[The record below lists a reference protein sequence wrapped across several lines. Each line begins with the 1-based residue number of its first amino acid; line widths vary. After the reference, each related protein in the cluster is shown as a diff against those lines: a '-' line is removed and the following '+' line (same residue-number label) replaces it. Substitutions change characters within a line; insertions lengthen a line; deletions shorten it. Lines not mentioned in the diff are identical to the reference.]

1 MKNYKM
7 KKIFSAI
14 LFSGLMFA
22 SCEFQHPVPN
32 VLPDPVFDAR
42 GLQEYDA
49 ISIYEEV
56 PVELSFTRV
65 FGVSKEIKIDLAI
78 DETLI
83 ADHNNLYGSNYI
95 LMPEE
100 YFVCPESISFESNT
114 KTAKGVIK
122 VLVDELVKDKGL
134 EAANNMLIPVR
145 MGDTSEA
152 LDAESTDGN
161 VLIKLNIDTP
171 KVDVEVPA
179 AKSLSFISAFP
190 ITQTVTI
197 SAATNFNTLD
207 VQKVSVVVDES
218 KVAAYNTANG
228 TDYVLL
234 PASFYQIKT
243 VVFDSENC
251 AVTADVDFSCAT
263 VDADKKYIL
272 PLVMTT
278 NSYELTQETPVY
290 VLVQLDE
297 LKISVVNGGELLA
310 FGKKNG
316 TLTAAINSPVT
327 SDFAINFQYDAAKVA
342 EYNTANGTSYVA
354 PDASK
359 VTINASAIAA
369 GNLEGTV
376 DFAIDWADFPYDN
389 GQKMLLPLTLCDV
402 LEGTVLEGPQTIYV
416 ELTKT
421 VTGVWSVDEITPM
434 HAAATNGTWGKL
446 VGNTIW
452 LADGQTTV
460 GGVAKPKSDN
470 GQKYVFIY
478 GGGWSDGT
486 IYFDIDFENEVE
498 GKPGCH
504 PIINMQDRP
513 SGSDEVVAYNCYF
526 DSVKEEFWWDFV
538 VKGWWSPG
546 GYGGTPLKDPSHVP
560 GEAKFGRMHS
570 KQ

>member
-83 ADHNNLYGSNYI
+83 ADHNNLYGSNYT
-95 LMPEE
+95 LMPAE
-100 YFVCPESISFESNT
+100 YYVCPEAVSFEPNT

-134 EAANNMLIPVR
+134 EAANNMLIPVK

-152 LDAESTDGN
+152 LDAESTNGN
-161 VLIKLNIDTP
+161 VLVKLNIDTP
-171 KVDVEVPA
+171 KVEVEVPA

-190 ITQTVTI
+190 LTQTVTV
-197 SAATNFNTLD
+197 SAATNFVTLD
-207 VQKVSVVVDES
+207 VDEVTVSVDES
-218 KVAAYNTANG
+218 KVATYNAANE
-228 TDYVLL
+228 TNHVLL
-234 PASFYQIKT
+234 PANFYTIKN
-243 VVFDSENC
+243 VVFDDENC
-251 AVTADVDFSCAT
+251 VVSADIDFNCAT
-263 VDADKKYIL
+263 VEVDKTYIL
-272 PLVMTT
+272 PLVMSTDA
-278 NSYELTQETPVY
+278 YELTQEAPIY

-297 LKISVVNGGELLA
+297 LKISVVQGGQTLA
-310 FGKKNG
+310 VNNKAGVLN
-316 TLTAAINSPVT
+316 AAINCPLPE
-327 SDFAINFQYDAAKVA
+327 DFAINFKYDVEKAA
-342 EYNTANGTSYVA
+342 EYNAANGNAFTVPAADKVNVTASSIVA
-354 PDASK
+354 GAQEGAVNFS
-359 VTINASAIAA
+359 IN
-369 GNLEGTV
+369 
-376 DFAIDWADFPYDN
+376 WADTPYDN
-389 GQKMLLPLTLCDV
+389 GEKFLIALTLDGI
-402 LEGTVLEGPQTIYV
+402 LEGTILEGPQTVYV
-416 ELTKT
+416 EMVKT
-421 VTGVWSVDEITPM
+421 LSGVWTVDDMEPLYPAKID
-434 HAAATNGTWGKL
+434 GTYKKL

-452 LADGQTTV
+452 LADGLSTV

-470 GQKYVFIY
+470 NQKYVIIY
-478 GGGWSDGT
+478 GGGWSDGLL
-486 IYFDIDFENEVE
+486 YFDIDFSTEIE

-504 PIINMQDRP
+504 PLINLQDRP
-513 SGSDEVVAYNCYF
+513 SPTDHVENYNCYF
-526 DSVKEEFWWDFV
+526 DSVNEEFNWDFTV
-538 VKGWWSPG
+538 VGYWSPG
-546 GYGGTPLKDPSHVP
+546 GGGGGNPEAGHVP
-560 GEAKFGRMHS
+560 GYTKCGRMHS